1 MTILAVILEKHEII
15 IQKKIFFFNS
25 HKNSLSLR
33 KAGDYGTCRKTQTK
47 DNTPP
52 KKWLSIKFNIIP

>member
-52 KKWLSIKFNIIP
+52 KK